1 MLYLS
6 PIWSSCSKELLERVL
21 RMQKRAAQIKL
32 DTERTTRKFIFHA
45 LNWIPTFIEAYIS
58 KCFIAYMRLEGI
70 TPDHIN
76 SILKTTFQIHNISI
90 RFWNPYFHCPVF
102 KKNTVR
108 GRTFSVKRI
117 LKWNKLSAD
126 DKKVK
131 NFDFFETNFIVY
143 EFNH

>member
-70 TPDHIN
+70 TPYHIN
-76 SILKTTFQIHNISI
+76 SILKTTSQIHNISI
-90 RFWNPYFHCPVF
+90 RF
-102 KKNTVR
+102 
-108 GRTFSVKRI
+108 
-117 LKWNKLSAD
+117 
-126 DKKVK
+126 
-131 NFDFFETNFIVY
+131 
-143 EFNH
+143 